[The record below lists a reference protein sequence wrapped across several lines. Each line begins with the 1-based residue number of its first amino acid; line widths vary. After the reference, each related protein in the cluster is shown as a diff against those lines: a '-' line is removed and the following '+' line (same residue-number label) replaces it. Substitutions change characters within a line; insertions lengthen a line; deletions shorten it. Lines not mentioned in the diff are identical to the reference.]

1 VLRDPVGRRV
11 NGLGKRSRPRQRASR
26 AHRPYGCQVS
36 VRRASDRRV
45 SAVGAVLRD
54 PGGRVLLVLRGNE
67 PDRGTWSL
75 PGGRVEPGEQA
86 VEAIVREMLEETGL
100 HVRVL
105 HKLGQVERAHPEGGV
120 YVIDDFEV
128 SSEGGTLAAGDDAMD
143 VRWFSAADVSEE
155 PMTPGLVDH
164 LRSWGVISSV

>member
-1 VLRDPVGRRV
+1 M
-11 NGLGKRSRPRQRASR
+11 
-26 AHRPYGCQVS
+26 
-36 VRRASDRRV
+36 
-45 SAVGAVLRD
+45 GAVLRD
-54 PGGRVLLVLRGNE
+54 AAGRVLLVLRGNE

-86 VEAIVREMLEETGL
+86 VDAIVREMLEETGL

-105 HKLGQVERAHPEGGV
+105 QKLGQVERAHPEGGV

-128 SSEGGTLAAGDDAMD
+128 ASEGGALAAGDDAMD
-143 VRWFSAADVSEE
+143 VRWFTDADVANE

-164 LRSWGVISSV
+164 LRTWGVIAPV